1 MGKSIGRSSWF
12 SALKRICRR
21 REQFQEEDEEDKG
34 RGKRRWTL
42 LRPANQEAA
51 TARQC
56 CRERTISTTAMRS
69 VVEESHADGIE
80 LEVAMATTAAAQ
92 AEVATAKLALGA
104 LPHISRPRTD
114 VQKEHCA
121 AIVIQTSFR
130 GYLARRALRA
140 LKGLVKLQAIVRGR
154 NVRKRA
160 EMTLKCMQALVRVQ
174 AQVCEQRK
182 RLSVSDAGSTKCR
195 FPEFS
200 SFWSSIDS
208 LDLKLASRD
217 GRSASCDRNNYRL
230 MHKLAETK
238 SMSEKRKEVT
248 WKSERDLASAF
259 SQQIW
264 SDCSRDLLDREEEP
278 TLDAPRRSDQRI
290 TGSDQSRISCD
301 QGDTIKTIEVDTSG
315 HRPASLSYQYPIK
328 SRHHTQVVLSSSPR
342 LIRYHQNH
350 QESPQAP
357 GYGSSP
363 EPRLSGSSAGL
374 KPNYMAATASAK
386 SRVRSQSAPRQSIP
400 TPVRERTGSARKRL
414 SFPLPDPF
422 GKMDGE
428 FHHRLKSPSN
438 ERGALGSNRSWNDPR
453 SHSSSKMNGRKLSM
467 CKCKWCHHE
476 PSIQ

>member
-1 MGKSIGRSSWF
+1 MGKSSGRSSWF

-21 REQFQEEDEEDKG
+21 REEFQEEVEEDKG
-34 RGKRRWTL
+34 RGKRRWTF

-51 TARQC
+51 TTRQC
-56 CRERTISTTAMRS
+56 CRERTISTTAMRG

-92 AEVATAKLALGA
+92 AAVATAKVALGA

-114 VQKEHCA
+114 VQKGHCA

-160 EMTLKCMQALVRVQ
+160 EITLKCMQALVRVQ

-208 LDLKLASRD
+208 LDLELAPRD
-217 GRSASCDRNNYRL
+217 GRSVSRDRNNYRL
-230 MHKLAETK
+230 PHKLAETK

-248 WKSERDLASAF
+248 RKSEKGLAFAF

-290 TGSDQSRISCD
+290 TGSDRSRISCD
-301 QGDTIKTIEVDTSG
+301 QGEAIKTIEVDTSG
-315 HRPASLSYQYPIK
+315 HRPASLSYQSPIK
-328 SRHHTQVVLSSSPR
+328 LRHHTQVVPSSSPR
-342 LIRYHQNH
+342 PTRCHQNH

-422 GKMDGE
+422 GQMDGE
-428 FHHRLKSPSN
+428 FRHCLKSPSN
-438 ERGALGSNRSWNDPR
+438 ESVALGSNRSWNDPR
-453 SHSSSKMNGRKLSM
+453 SHSR
-467 CKCKWCHHE
+467 
-476 PSIQ
+476 